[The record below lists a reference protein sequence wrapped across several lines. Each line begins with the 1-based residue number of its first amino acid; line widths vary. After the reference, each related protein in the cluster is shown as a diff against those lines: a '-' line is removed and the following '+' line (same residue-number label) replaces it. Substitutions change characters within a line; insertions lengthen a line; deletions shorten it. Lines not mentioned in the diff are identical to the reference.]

1 MRRLITILGILVT
14 VTIII
19 SGSAVAQV
27 WHYAVAVTD
36 YYDCL
41 NPDYAL
47 YAPNGQHAALGVDT
61 PYQKLGWIILDLG
74 EDNEMGRNQD
84 FTVFASSAVLEY
96 YRVYISVGTTEWEPE
111 EGWFGNDSEDH
122 DFTTPGTPNR
132 EWRYIKLV
140 GISGICDP
148 GDPDYGP
155 DIDAVGWYG

>member
-74 EDNEMGRNQD
+74 EDNENRKRGGSGMIQKTTILPHRGLQIENG
-84 FTVFASSAVLEY
+84 AISSSLGYQGYVTQVIQITD
-96 YRVYISVGTTEWEPE
+96 RI
-111 EGWFGNDSEDH
+111 
-122 DFTTPGTPNR
+122 
-132 EWRYIKLV
+132 
-140 GISGICDP
+140 
-148 GDPDYGP
+148 
-155 DIDAVGWYG
+155 